1 MGMSLKSHPLWLR
14 SCTLDVW
21 TTAIPF
27 LTFKCTPLLDGQ
39 GRCTMHVWKT
49 INRLLWSVKFKLD
62 HVSARMTFHTSKYM
76 QISPSFPYIFFFF
89 WPCHMACGTL
99 VLPLGIKSGPWQR
112 KGQVLTTGLPGNSLS
127 SPFLIANSSIDQNMS
142 LDVGV
147 T

>member
-1 MGMSLKSHPLWLR
+1 MGMSLKSHTVVP

-76 QISPSFPYIFFFF
+76 QIFPSFPYIYIYIF

-112 KGQVLTTGLPGNSLS
+112 KGQVLTTGNSPS

-142 LDVGV
+142 LDVRV